1 MISRKVDRKQE
12 NDNYRLL
19 AFYVGAA
26 DHEEEKLLFR
36 WHEGCASEEFDLAIR
51 EVEAVQDLN
60 TRTTREKTYH
70 MIVSFR
76 PEDEPKLTEDIFKD
90 IERSFAEALG
100 FEEHQRHCG
109 VHKNTANVHM
119 HVAYNMI
126 HPGKFT
132 RHEPYRD
139 YDKRDQVCRELE
151 KKYGLTID
159 VQEQEETAEKPGPRA
174 PVRGNDKART
184 VEAHTGQQ
192 SFDSY
197 LKERKQVLLEEL
209 EKIKLWRDFH
219 KLCARLGLT
228 FSLRGNGCIFK
239 DKHGKHTA
247 KASSID
253 RQFSKAAMEKR
264 FGPFEPAPNQA
275 FEEKERY
282 SAKPLQAGADRNG
295 LYEEYQEQ
303 VAAKKAA
310 LSALAEESRRREA
323 QVRQIWAQH
332 RRNVEK
338 KQYSF
343 TKKDFMDLLITTSR
357 REEAALKSLRDE
369 VRTKKDAIRKQ
380 HPFWNWADYLQH
392 KARGGD
398 ETALAILRSKAEEVK
413 PEGEEQQRQVNPKAE
428 AVRALRER
436 WKDDRRKTRDRYDL
450 TSGDKK
456 GLLASSRMYQII
468 SEDKLLKGSSELEG
482 FIWTVDT
489 KGTVL
494 FRLPSG
500 GLIRDSG
507 FEISYS
513 IKDPASRAAAR
524 RLATLKFGRDV
535 KENGN
540 VFIREVGAGLS
551 L

>member
-76 PEDEPKLTEDIFKD
+76 PDDESKLTEEIFKD

-151 KKYGLTID
+151 KKYGLAID
-159 VQEQEETAEKPGPRA
+159 VQEQEATEEKPGPRA

-209 EKIKLWRDFH
+209 GKIKLWRDFH
-219 KLCARLGLT
+219 KLCARFGLT

-239 DKHGKHTA
+239 DKHGKHAA
-247 KASSID
+247 KASSVD

-264 FGPFEPAPNQA
+264 LGPFETAPEQT

-282 SAKPLQAGADRNG
+282 IAAPLQKGADRDG
-295 LYEEYQEQ
+295 LYQEFQ
-303 VAAKKAA
+303 QRMEAKKIA
-310 LSALAEESRRREA
+310 LAALAEEQKTREA
-323 QVRQIWAQH
+323 QIRKIWAGH
-332 RRNVEK
+332 RHRAE
-338 KQYSF
+338 
-343 TKKDFMDLLITTSR
+343 TMDGLIKKDRMDLLISASQREAAALKKFQGEMKAR
-357 REEAALKSLRDE
+357 REE
-369 VRTKKDAIRKQ
+369 IRKQ
-380 HPFWNWADYLQH
+380 APFWNWADFLQG
-392 KARGGD
+392 KAREGD
-398 ETALAILRSKAEEVK
+398 EMALAILRSRGEEVR
-413 PEGEEQQRQVNPKAE
+413 PEGEADKRRLNPKAE
-428 AVRALRER
+428 ALKKMREF
-436 WKDDRRKTRDRYDL
+436 WKEDRRKTRGRYDL

-468 SEDKLLKGSSELEG
+468 SEDKLLKGTSELDG
-482 FIWTVDT
+482 FTWTVDT

-494 FRLPSG
+494 FKLPSG

-507 FEISYS
+507 SEITYS
-513 IKDPASRAAAR
+513 VSDPVSRAAAR
-524 RLATLKFGRDV
+524 RLAKLKFGRDV
-535 KENGN
+535 QEAGN
-540 VFIREVGAGLS
+540 MFQRESGAGLEF
-551 L
+551 

>member
-1 MISRKVDRKQE
+1 MISTKIARKPE

-26 DHEEEKLLFR
+26 SHEEEKLMYR
-36 WHEGCASEEFDLAIR
+36 WHEGCASDEFDLAIR

-60 TRTTREKTYH
+60 TRTTKEKTYH

-76 PEDEPKLTEDIFKD
+76 PEDEAMLSEEVLKD
-90 IERSFAEALG
+90 IERAFAEALG

-109 VHKNTANVHM
+109 VHKNTANIHM

-139 YDKRDQVCRELE
+139 YDKRDRVCRELE
-151 KKYGLTID
+151 KKYGMVID
-159 VQEQEETAEKPGPRA
+159 VQDKERESGK

-197 LKERKQVLLEEL
+197 LKERKAVLLEEL

-219 KLCARLGLT
+219 KLCDRFGLS
-228 FSLRGNGCIFK
+228 FALRGNGCIFK
-239 DKHGKHTA
+239 DKHGKHAA
-247 KASSID
+247 KASSVD
-253 RQFSKAAMEKR
+253 RKFSKDSLEKR
-264 FGPFEPAPNQA
+264 FGPFEAAPEQA
-275 FEEKERY
+275 SEEKERY
-282 SAKPLQAGADRNG
+282 TAKPLQYGANRDG
-295 LYEEYQEQ
+295 LYEEYQNRLT
-303 VAAKKAA
+303 AKKAA
-310 LSALAEESRRREA
+310 MTALHEENSKREVQTRRT
-323 QVRQIWAQH
+323 WAKH
-332 RRNVEK
+332 RRDIEMK
-338 KQYSF
+338 DGF
-343 TKKDFMDLLITTSR
+343 TTKDRMDLLKTTSQ
-357 REEAALKSLRDE
+357 REEAALKKLKEEISAR
-369 VRTKKDAIRKQ
+369 KAAIRTE
-380 HPFWNWADYLQH
+380 HPFWNWADFLQH

-398 ETALAILRSKAEEVK
+398 ETALAILRSKGEVVK
-413 PEGEEQQRQVNPKAE
+413 PEGEVHQRQVSPKAE
-428 AVRALRER
+428 ALRALRER

-482 FIWTVDT
+482 FTWTVDT

-524 RLATLKFGRDV
+524 RLAKLKFGRDV
-535 KENGN
+535 KEKGN
-540 VFIREVGAGLS
+540 VFNREVGAGLG

>member
-60 TRTTREKTYH
+60 TRTTREKAYH

-76 PEDEPKLTEDIFKD
+76 PEDESKLTENIFKD
-90 IERSFAEALG
+90 IERSFSEALG

-109 VHKNTANVHM
+109 VHKNNANIHM

-139 YDKRDQVCRELE
+139 YDKRDRVCRELE
-151 KKYGLTID
+151 KKYGLAID
-159 VQEQEETAEKPGPRA
+159 VQEQEVTEEKPGPRV

-219 KLCARLGLT
+219 KLCARFGLT
-228 FSLRGNGCIFK
+228 FTLRANGCIFK
-239 DKHGKHTA
+239 DKHGKHAA
-247 KASSID
+247 KASSVD

-264 FGPFEPAPNQA
+264 LGPFEAAPEQS

-282 SAKPLQAGADRNG
+282 TADPLQKGADRNG
-295 LYEEYQEQ
+295 LYQEFQ
-303 VAAKKAA
+303 QRMKAKKTA
-310 LSALAEESRRREA
+310 LAALAEEQKIREA
-323 QVRQIWAQH
+323 QIRKVWAGH
-332 RRNVEK
+332 RHRAETMDGLV
-338 KQYSF
+338 
-343 TKKDFMDLLITTSR
+343 KKDRMELLISASQREAAALKKLQEEIKAR
-357 REEAALKSLRDE
+357 REE
-369 VRTKKDAIRKQ
+369 IRKQ
-380 HPFWNWADYLQH
+380 APFWNWADFLQG
-392 KARGGD
+392 KAREGD
-398 ETALAILRSKAEEVK
+398 EMALAILRSRGEEVK
-413 PEGEEQQRQVNPKAE
+413 PEGEADKRPPNPKAE
-428 AVRALRER
+428 ALKKMREF
-436 WKDDRRKTRDRYDL
+436 WKEDRRKTRGRYDL

-468 SEDKLLKGSSELEG
+468 SEDKLLKGSSELDG

-494 FRLPSG
+494 FKLPSG

-507 FEISYS
+507 SEITYS
-513 IKDPASRAAAR
+513 VSDPVSRAAAR
-524 RLATLKFGRDV
+524 RLAKLKFGRD
-535 KENGN
+535 
-540 VFIREVGAGLS
+540 IREAGNMFQRESGAGLEF
-551 L
+551 

>member
-36 WHEGCASEEFDLAIR
+36 WHESCASEEFDLAIR

-76 PEDEPKLTEDIFKD
+76 PDDESKLTEEIFKD

-151 KKYGLTID
+151 KKYGLAID
-159 VQEQEETAEKPGPRA
+159 VQEQEATEEKPGPRA

-197 LKERKQVLLEEL
+197 LKERKEVLLEEL

-219 KLCARLGLT
+219 KLCARFGLT

-239 DKHGKHTA
+239 DKHGKHAA
-247 KASSID
+247 KASSVD

-264 FGPFEPAPNQA
+264 LGPFETAPEQT

-282 SAKPLQAGADRNG
+282 IAAPLQKGADRDG
-295 LYEEYQEQ
+295 LYQEFQ
-303 VAAKKAA
+303 QRMEAKKIA
-310 LSALAEESRRREA
+310 LAALAEEQKTREA
-323 QVRQIWAQH
+323 QIRKIWAGH
-332 RRNVEK
+332 RHRAE
-338 KQYSF
+338 
-343 TKKDFMDLLITTSR
+343 TMDGLIKKDRMDLLISASQREAAALKKFQGEMKAR
-357 REEAALKSLRDE
+357 REE
-369 VRTKKDAIRKQ
+369 IRKQ
-380 HPFWNWADYLQH
+380 APFWNWADFLQG
-392 KARGGD
+392 KAREGG
-398 ETALAILRSKAEEVK
+398 EMALAILRSRGEEVK
-413 PEGEEQQRQVNPKAE
+413 PEGEADKPLNPKAE
-428 AVRALRER
+428 ALKKMREF
-436 WKDDRRKTRDRYDL
+436 WKEDRRKTRGRYDL

-468 SEDKLLKGSSELEG
+468 SEDKLLKGTSELDG
-482 FIWTVDT
+482 FTWTVDT

-494 FRLPSG
+494 FKLPSG

-507 FEISYS
+507 SEITYS
-513 IKDPASRAAAR
+513 VSDPVSRAAAR
-524 RLATLKFGRDV
+524 RLAKLKFGRDV
-535 KENGN
+535 QEAGN
-540 VFIREVGAGLS
+540 MFQRESGARLEF
-551 L
+551 

>member
-60 TRTTREKTYH
+60 TRTTKEKTYH

-76 PEDEPKLTEDIFKD
+76 PEDEAKLTEEIFKD

-151 KKYGLTID
+151 KKYGLAID
-159 VQEQEETAEKPGPRA
+159 VQEQEATEEKPGPRA

-209 EKIKLWRDFH
+209 GKIKLWRDFH
-219 KLCARLGLT
+219 KLCARFGLT

-239 DKHGKHTA
+239 DKHGKHAA
-247 KASSID
+247 KASSVD

-264 FGPFEPAPNQA
+264 LGPFETAPEQT

-282 SAKPLQAGADRNG
+282 IAAPLQKGADRDG
-295 LYEEYQEQ
+295 LYQEFQ
-303 VAAKKAA
+303 QRMEAKKIA
-310 LSALAEESRRREA
+310 LAALAEEQKTREA
-323 QVRQIWAQH
+323 QIRKIWAGH
-332 RRNVEK
+332 RHRAE
-338 KQYSF
+338 
-343 TKKDFMDLLITTSR
+343 TMDGLIKKDRMDLLISASQREAAALKKLQEEIKAR
-357 REEAALKSLRDE
+357 REE
-369 VRTKKDAIRKQ
+369 IRKQ
-380 HPFWNWADYLQH
+380 APFWNWADFLQG
-392 KARGGD
+392 KAREGD
-398 ETALAILRSKAEEVK
+398 EMALAILRSRGEEVK
-413 PEGEEQQRQVNPKAE
+413 PEGEADKRPPNPKAE
-428 AVRALRER
+428 ALKKMREF
-436 WKDDRRKTRDRYDL
+436 WKEDRRKTRGRYDL

-468 SEDKLLKGSSELEG
+468 SEDKLLKGSSELDG

-494 FRLPSG
+494 FKLPSG

-507 FEISYS
+507 SEITYS
-513 IKDPASRAAAR
+513 VSDPVSRAAAR
-524 RLATLKFGRDV
+524 RLAKLKFGRD
-535 KENGN
+535 
-540 VFIREVGAGLS
+540 IREAGNMFQRESGAGLEF
-551 L
+551 

>member
-76 PEDEPKLTEDIFKD
+76 PDDESKLTEEIFKD

-151 KKYGLTID
+151 KKYGLAID
-159 VQEQEETAEKPGPRA
+159 VQEQEATEEKPGPRA

-209 EKIKLWRDFH
+209 GKIKLWRDFH
-219 KLCARLGLT
+219 KLCARFGLT

-239 DKHGKHTA
+239 DKHGKHAA
-247 KASSID
+247 KASSVD

-264 FGPFEPAPNQA
+264 LGPFETAPEQT

-282 SAKPLQAGADRNG
+282 IAAPLQKGADRDG
-295 LYEEYQEQ
+295 LYQEFQ
-303 VAAKKAA
+303 QRMEAKKIA
-310 LSALAEESRRREA
+310 LAALAEEQKTREA
-323 QVRQIWAQH
+323 QIRKIWAGH
-332 RRNVEK
+332 RHRAE
-338 KQYSF
+338 
-343 TKKDFMDLLITTSR
+343 TMDGLIKKDRMDLLISASQREAAALKKFQGEMKAR
-357 REEAALKSLRDE
+357 REE
-369 VRTKKDAIRKQ
+369 IRKQ
-380 HPFWNWADYLQH
+380 APFWNWADFLQG
-392 KARGGD
+392 KAREGD
-398 ETALAILRSKAEEVK
+398 EMALAILRSRGEEVR
-413 PEGEEQQRQVNPKAE
+413 PEGEAEKRPLNPKAE
-428 AVRALRER
+428 ALKKMREF
-436 WKDDRRKTRDRYDL
+436 WKEDRRKTRGRYDL

-468 SEDKLLKGSSELEG
+468 SEDKLLKGTSELDG
-482 FIWTVDT
+482 FTWTVDT

-494 FRLPSG
+494 FKLPSG

-507 FEISYS
+507 SEITYS
-513 IKDPASRAAAR
+513 VSDPVSRAAAR
-524 RLATLKFGRDV
+524 RLAKLKFGRDV
-535 KENGN
+535 QEAGN
-540 VFIREVGAGLS
+540 MFQRESGARLEF
-551 L
+551 

>member
-60 TRTTREKTYH
+60 TRTTREKAYH

-76 PEDEPKLTEDIFKD
+76 PEDESKLTENIFKD

-109 VHKNTANVHM
+109 VHKNNANIHM

-139 YDKRDQVCRELE
+139 YDKRDRVCRELE
-151 KKYGLTID
+151 KKYGLAID
-159 VQEQEETAEKPGPRA
+159 VQEQEVTEEKPGPRV

-219 KLCARLGLT
+219 KLCARFGLT
-228 FSLRGNGCIFK
+228 FTLRANGCIFK
-239 DKHGKHTA
+239 DKHGKHAA
-247 KASSID
+247 KASSVD

-264 FGPFEPAPNQA
+264 LGPFEAAPEQS

-282 SAKPLQAGADRNG
+282 TADPLQKGADRNG
-295 LYEEYQEQ
+295 LYQEFQ
-303 VAAKKAA
+303 QRMKAKKTA
-310 LSALAEESRRREA
+310 LAALAEEQKIREA
-323 QVRQIWAQH
+323 QIRKVWAGH
-332 RRNVEK
+332 RHRAETMDGLV
-338 KQYSF
+338 
-343 TKKDFMDLLITTSR
+343 KKDRMELLISASQREAAALKKLQEEIKAR
-357 REEAALKSLRDE
+357 REE
-369 VRTKKDAIRKQ
+369 IRKQ
-380 HPFWNWADYLQH
+380 APFWNWADFLQG
-392 KARGGD
+392 KAREGD
-398 ETALAILRSKAEEVK
+398 EMALAILRSRGEEVK
-413 PEGEEQQRQVNPKAE
+413 PEGEADKRPPNPKAE
-428 AVRALRER
+428 ALKKMREF
-436 WKDDRRKTRDRYDL
+436 WKEDRRKTRGRYDL

-468 SEDKLLKGSSELEG
+468 SEDKLLKGSSELDG

-494 FRLPSG
+494 FKLPSG

-507 FEISYS
+507 SEITYS
-513 IKDPASRAAAR
+513 VSDPVSRAAAR
-524 RLATLKFGRDV
+524 RLAKLKFGRD
-535 KENGN
+535 
-540 VFIREVGAGLS
+540 IREAGNMFQRESGAGLEF
-551 L
+551 

>member
-60 TRTTREKTYH
+60 TRTTKEKTYH

-76 PEDEPKLTEDIFKD
+76 PEDESKLTEEVFKD

-151 KKYGLTID
+151 KKYGLAID
-159 VQEQEETAEKPGPRA
+159 VQEQEATEEKPGPRA

-209 EKIKLWRDFH
+209 GKIKLWRDFH
-219 KLCARLGLT
+219 KLCARFGLT

-239 DKHGKHTA
+239 DKHGKHAA
-247 KASSID
+247 KASSVD

-264 FGPFEPAPNQA
+264 LGPFETAPEQT

-282 SAKPLQAGADRNG
+282 IAAPLQKGADRDG
-295 LYEEYQEQ
+295 LYQEFQ
-303 VAAKKAA
+303 QRMEAKKIA
-310 LSALAEESRRREA
+310 LAALAEEQKTREA
-323 QVRQIWAQH
+323 QIRKIWAGH
-332 RRNVEK
+332 RHRAE
-338 KQYSF
+338 
-343 TKKDFMDLLITTSR
+343 TMDGLIKKDRMDLLISASQREAAALKKLQGEMKAR
-357 REEAALKSLRDE
+357 REE
-369 VRTKKDAIRKQ
+369 IRKQ
-380 HPFWNWADYLQH
+380 APFWNWADFLQG
-392 KARGGD
+392 KAREGD
-398 ETALAILRSKAEEVK
+398 EMALAILRSRGEEVK
-413 PEGEEQQRQVNPKAE
+413 PEGEADKPLNPKAE
-428 AVRALRER
+428 ALKKMREF
-436 WKDDRRKTRDRYDL
+436 WKEDRRKTRGRYDL

-468 SEDKLLKGSSELEG
+468 SEDKLLKGTSELDG
-482 FIWTVDT
+482 FTWTVDT

-494 FRLPSG
+494 FKLPSG

-507 FEISYS
+507 SEITYS
-513 IKDPASRAAAR
+513 VSDPVSRAAAR
-524 RLATLKFGRDV
+524 RLAKLKFGRDV
-535 KENGN
+535 REAGN
-540 VFIREVGAGLS
+540 MFQRESGARLEF
-551 L
+551 

>member
-60 TRTTREKTYH
+60 TRTTKEKTYH

-76 PEDEPKLTEDIFKD
+76 PEDEAKLTEEIFKD

-151 KKYGLTID
+151 KKYGLAID
-159 VQEQEETAEKPGPRA
+159 VQEQEATEEKPGPRA

-209 EKIKLWRDFH
+209 GKIKLWRDFH
-219 KLCARLGLT
+219 KLCARFGLT

-239 DKHGKHTA
+239 DKHGKHAA
-247 KASSID
+247 KASSVD

-264 FGPFEPAPNQA
+264 LGPFETAPEQT

-282 SAKPLQAGADRNG
+282 IAAPLQKGADRDG
-295 LYEEYQEQ
+295 LYQEFQ
-303 VAAKKAA
+303 QRMEAKKIA
-310 LSALAEESRRREA
+310 LAALAEEQKTREA
-323 QVRQIWAQH
+323 QIRKIWAGH
-332 RRNVEK
+332 RHRAE
-338 KQYSF
+338 
-343 TKKDFMDLLITTSR
+343 TMDGLIKKDRMDLLISASQREAAALKKFQGEMKAR
-357 REEAALKSLRDE
+357 REE
-369 VRTKKDAIRKQ
+369 IRKQ
-380 HPFWNWADYLQH
+380 APFWNWADFLQG
-392 KARGGD
+392 KAREGD
-398 ETALAILRSKAEEVK
+398 EMALAILRSRGEEVR
-413 PEGEEQQRQVNPKAE
+413 PEGEAEKRPLNPKAE
-428 AVRALRER
+428 ALKKMREF
-436 WKDDRRKTRDRYDL
+436 WKEDRRKTRGRYDL

-468 SEDKLLKGSSELEG
+468 SEDKLLKGTSELDG
-482 FIWTVDT
+482 FTWTVDT

-494 FRLPSG
+494 FKLPSG

-507 FEISYS
+507 SEITYS
-513 IKDPASRAAAR
+513 VSDPVSRAAAR
-524 RLATLKFGRDV
+524 RLAKLKFGRDV
-535 KENGN
+535 QEAGN
-540 VFIREVGAGLS
+540 MFQRESGARLEF
-551 L
+551 

>member
-76 PEDEPKLTEDIFKD
+76 PDDESKLTEEIFKD

-151 KKYGLTID
+151 KKYGLAID
-159 VQEQEETAEKPGPRA
+159 VQEQEATEEKPGPRA

-209 EKIKLWRDFH
+209 GKIKLWRDFH
-219 KLCARLGLT
+219 KLCARFGLT

-239 DKHGKHTA
+239 DKHGKHAA
-247 KASSID
+247 KASSVD

-264 FGPFEPAPNQA
+264 LGPFETAPEQT

-282 SAKPLQAGADRNG
+282 TAAPLQKGADRDG
-295 LYEEYQEQ
+295 LYQEFQ
-303 VAAKKAA
+303 QRMEAKKIA
-310 LSALAEESRRREA
+310 LAALAEEQKTREA
-323 QVRQIWAQH
+323 QIRKTWAGH
-332 RRNVEK
+332 RHRAE
-338 KQYSF
+338 
-343 TKKDFMDLLITTSR
+343 TMDGLIKKDRMDLLISASQREAAALKKFQGEIKAR
-357 REEAALKSLRDE
+357 REE
-369 VRTKKDAIRKQ
+369 IRKQ
-380 HPFWNWADYLQH
+380 APFWNWADFLQG
-392 KARGGD
+392 KAREGD
-398 ETALAILRSKAEEVK
+398 EMALAILRSRGEEVR
-413 PEGEEQQRQVNPKAE
+413 PEGEAEKRPLNPKAE
-428 AVRALRER
+428 ALKKMREF
-436 WKDDRRKTRDRYDL
+436 WKEDRRKTRGRYDL

-468 SEDKLLKGSSELEG
+468 SEDKLLKGTSELDG
-482 FIWTVDT
+482 FTWTVDT

-494 FRLPSG
+494 FKLPSG

-507 FEISYS
+507 SEITYS
-513 IKDPASRAAAR
+513 VSDPVSRAAAR
-524 RLATLKFGRDV
+524 RLAKLKFGRDV
-535 KENGN
+535 REAGN
-540 VFIREVGAGLS
+540 MFQRESGARLEF
-551 L
+551 

>member
-76 PEDEPKLTEDIFKD
+76 PDDESKLTEEIFKD

-151 KKYGLTID
+151 KKYGLAID
-159 VQEQEETAEKPGPRA
+159 VQEQEATEEKPGPRA

-209 EKIKLWRDFH
+209 GKIKLWRDFH
-219 KLCARLGLT
+219 KLCARFGLT

-239 DKHGKHTA
+239 DKHGKHAA
-247 KASSID
+247 KASSVD

-264 FGPFEPAPNQA
+264 LGPFETAPEQT

-282 SAKPLQAGADRNG
+282 IAAPLQKGADRDG
-295 LYEEYQEQ
+295 LYQEFQ
-303 VAAKKAA
+303 QRMEAKKIA
-310 LSALAEESRRREA
+310 LAALAEEQKTREA
-323 QVRQIWAQH
+323 QIRKIWAGH
-332 RRNVEK
+332 RHRAETMDGLIK
-338 KQYSF
+338 KAR
-343 TKKDFMDLLITTSR
+343 MDLLISASQREAAALKKFQGEMKAR
-357 REEAALKSLRDE
+357 REE
-369 VRTKKDAIRKQ
+369 IRKQ
-380 HPFWNWADYLQH
+380 APFWNWADFLQG
-392 KARGGD
+392 KAREGD
-398 ETALAILRSKAEEVK
+398 EMALAILRSRGEEVR
-413 PEGEEQQRQVNPKAE
+413 PEGEADKRRLNPKAE
-428 AVRALRER
+428 ALKKMREF
-436 WKDDRRKTRDRYDL
+436 WKEDRRKTRGRYDL

-468 SEDKLLKGSSELEG
+468 SEDKLLKGTSELDG
-482 FIWTVDT
+482 FTWTVDT

-494 FRLPSG
+494 FKLPSG

-507 FEISYS
+507 SEITYS
-513 IKDPASRAAAR
+513 VSDPVSRAAAR
-524 RLATLKFGRDV
+524 RLAKLKFGRDV
-535 KENGN
+535 QEAGN
-540 VFIREVGAGLS
+540 MFQRESGAGLEF
-551 L
+551 

>member
-60 TRTTREKTYH
+60 TRTTKEKTYH

-76 PEDEPKLTEDIFKD
+76 PEDESKLTEEIFKD

-151 KKYGLTID
+151 KKYGLAID
-159 VQEQEETAEKPGPRA
+159 VQEQEATEEKPGPRA
-174 PVRGNDKART
+174 PVRGNDIART

-219 KLCARLGLT
+219 KLCARFGLT

-239 DKHGKHTA
+239 DKHGKHAA
-247 KASSID
+247 KASSVD

-264 FGPFEPAPNQA
+264 LGPFETAPEQT

-282 SAKPLQAGADRNG
+282 TAAPLQKGADRDG
-295 LYEEYQEQ
+295 LYQEFQ
-303 VAAKKAA
+303 QRIEAKKIA
-310 LSALAEESRRREA
+310 LAALAEEQKTREA
-323 QVRQIWAQH
+323 QIRKIWAGH
-332 RRNVEK
+332 RHRAETMDGLV
-338 KQYSF
+338 
-343 TKKDFMDLLITTSR
+343 KKDRMDLLISASQREAAVLKKLQEEMKAR
-357 REEAALKSLRDE
+357 REE
-369 VRTKKDAIRKQ
+369 IRKQ
-380 HPFWNWADYLQH
+380 APFWNWADFLQG
-392 KARGGD
+392 KAREGD
-398 ETALAILRSKAEEVK
+398 EMALAILRSRGEEVR
-413 PEGEEQQRQVNPKAE
+413 PEGEAEKRPLNPKAE
-428 AVRALRER
+428 ALKKMREF
-436 WKDDRRKTRDRYDL
+436 WKEDRRKTRGRYDL

-468 SEDKLLKGSSELEG
+468 SEDKLLKGSSELDG
-482 FIWTVDT
+482 FTWTVDS

-494 FRLPSG
+494 FKLPSG

-507 FEISYS
+507 TEVSYS
-513 IKDPASRAAAR
+513 VSDPVSKSAAR
-524 RLATLKFGRDV
+524 RLAKLKFGRDIRKV
-535 KENGN
+535 GN
-540 VFIREVGAGLS
+540 MFQRESGAGLE

>member
-60 TRTTREKTYH
+60 TRTTKEKTYH

-76 PEDEPKLTEDIFKD
+76 PEDESKLTEEVFKD

-151 KKYGLTID
+151 KKYGLAID
-159 VQEQEETAEKPGPRA
+159 VQEQEATEEKPGPRA

-209 EKIKLWRDFH
+209 GKIKLWRDFH
-219 KLCARLGLT
+219 KLCARFGLT

-239 DKHGKHTA
+239 DKHGKHAA
-247 KASSID
+247 KASSVD

-264 FGPFEPAPNQA
+264 LGPFETAPEQT

-282 SAKPLQAGADRNG
+282 IAAPLQKGADRDG
-295 LYEEYQEQ
+295 LYQEFQ
-303 VAAKKAA
+303 QRMEAKKIA
-310 LSALAEESRRREA
+310 LAALAEEQKTREA
-323 QVRQIWAQH
+323 QTRKIWAGH
-332 RRNVEK
+332 RHRAE
-338 KQYSF
+338 
-343 TKKDFMDLLITTSR
+343 TMDGLIKKDRMDLLISASQREAAALKKLQGEMKAR
-357 REEAALKSLRDE
+357 REE
-369 VRTKKDAIRKQ
+369 IRKQ
-380 HPFWNWADYLQH
+380 APFWNWADFLQG
-392 KARGGD
+392 KAREGD
-398 ETALAILRSKAEEVK
+398 EMALAILRSRGEEVK
-413 PEGEEQQRQVNPKAE
+413 PEGEADKPLNPKAE
-428 AVRALRER
+428 ALKKMREF
-436 WKDDRRKTRDRYDL
+436 WKEDRRKTRGRYDL

-468 SEDKLLKGSSELEG
+468 SEDKLLKGTSELDG
-482 FIWTVDT
+482 FTWTVDT

-494 FRLPSG
+494 FKLPSG

-507 FEISYS
+507 SEITYS
-513 IKDPASRAAAR
+513 VSDPVSRAAAR
-524 RLATLKFGRDV
+524 RLAKLKFGRDV
-535 KENGN
+535 QEAGN
-540 VFIREVGAGLS
+540 MFQRESGAVLEF
-551 L
+551 

>member
-26 DHEEEKLLFR
+26 DHEEKLLFR

-76 PEDEPKLTEDIFKD
+76 PDDESKLTEEIFKD

-151 KKYGLTID
+151 KKYGLAID
-159 VQEQEETAEKPGPRA
+159 VQEQEATEEKPGPRA

-209 EKIKLWRDFH
+209 GKIKLWRDFH
-219 KLCARLGLT
+219 KLCARFGLT

-239 DKHGKHTA
+239 DKHGKHAA
-247 KASSID
+247 KASSVD

-264 FGPFEPAPNQA
+264 LGPFETAPEQT

-282 SAKPLQAGADRNG
+282 IAAPLQKGADRDG
-295 LYEEYQEQ
+295 LYQEFQ
-303 VAAKKAA
+303 QRMEAKKIA
-310 LSALAEESRRREA
+310 LAALAEEQKTREA
-323 QVRQIWAQH
+323 QIRKIWAGH
-332 RRNVEK
+332 RHRAE
-338 KQYSF
+338 
-343 TKKDFMDLLITTSR
+343 TMDGLIKKDRMDLLISASQREAAALKKFQGEMKAR
-357 REEAALKSLRDE
+357 REE
-369 VRTKKDAIRKQ
+369 IRKQ
-380 HPFWNWADYLQH
+380 APFWNWADFLQG
-392 KARGGD
+392 KAREGD
-398 ETALAILRSKAEEVK
+398 EMALAILRSRGEEVR
-413 PEGEEQQRQVNPKAE
+413 PEGEADKRRLNPKAE
-428 AVRALRER
+428 ALKKMREF
-436 WKDDRRKTRDRYDL
+436 WKEDRRKTRGRYDL

-468 SEDKLLKGSSELEG
+468 SEDKLLKGTSELDG
-482 FIWTVDT
+482 FTWTVDT

-494 FRLPSG
+494 FKLPSG

-507 FEISYS
+507 SEITYS
-513 IKDPASRAAAR
+513 VSDPVSRAAAR
-524 RLATLKFGRDV
+524 RLAKLKFGRDV
-535 KENGN
+535 QEAGN
-540 VFIREVGAGLS
+540 MFQRESGAGLEF
-551 L
+551 

>member
-60 TRTTREKTYH
+60 TRTTKEKTYH

-76 PEDEPKLTEDIFKD
+76 PEDESKLTEEIFKD

-151 KKYGLTID
+151 KKYGLAID
-159 VQEQEETAEKPGPRA
+159 VQEQEVTEAKPVPRA
-174 PVRGNDKART
+174 LVRGNDKART

-219 KLCARLGLT
+219 KLCARFGLT

-239 DKHGKHTA
+239 DKHGKHAA
-247 KASSID
+247 KASSVD

-264 FGPFEPAPNQA
+264 LGPFETAPEQT

-282 SAKPLQAGADRNG
+282 TAAPLQKGADRDG
-295 LYEEYQEQ
+295 LYQEFQ
-303 VAAKKAA
+303 QRMEAKKIA
-310 LSALAEESRRREA
+310 LAALAEEQKTREA
-323 QVRQIWAQH
+323 QIRKTWAGH
-332 RRNVEK
+332 RHRAE
-338 KQYSF
+338 
-343 TKKDFMDLLITTSR
+343 TMDGLIKKDRMDLLISASQREAAALKKFQGEIKAR
-357 REEAALKSLRDE
+357 REE
-369 VRTKKDAIRKQ
+369 IRKQ
-380 HPFWNWADYLQH
+380 APFWNWADFLQG
-392 KARGGD
+392 KAREGD
-398 ETALAILRSKAEEVK
+398 EMALAILRSRGEEVR
-413 PEGEEQQRQVNPKAE
+413 PEGEAEKRPLNPKAE
-428 AVRALRER
+428 ALKKMREF
-436 WKDDRRKTRDRYDL
+436 WKEDRRKTRGRYDL

-468 SEDKLLKGSSELEG
+468 SEDKLLKGTSELDG
-482 FIWTVDT
+482 FTWTVDT

-494 FRLPSG
+494 FKLPSG

-507 FEISYS
+507 SEITYS
-513 IKDPASRAAAR
+513 VSDPVSRAAAR
-524 RLATLKFGRDV
+524 RLAKLKFGRDV
-535 KENGN
+535 QEAGN
-540 VFIREVGAGLS
+540 MFQRESGARLEF
-551 L
+551 

>member
-60 TRTTREKTYH
+60 TRTTKEKTYH

-76 PEDEPKLTEDIFKD
+76 PEDESKLTEEIFKD

-151 KKYGLTID
+151 KKYGLAID
-159 VQEQEETAEKPGPRA
+159 VQEQEATEEKPGPRA

-197 LKERKQVLLEEL
+197 LKERKQMLLEEL

-219 KLCARLGLT
+219 KLCARFGLT

-239 DKHGKHTA
+239 DKHGKHAA
-247 KASSID
+247 KASSVD

-264 FGPFEPAPNQA
+264 LGPFETAPEQT

-282 SAKPLQAGADRNG
+282 EAKPLQKGADRNG

-369 VRTKKDAIRKQ
+369 VRAKKDAIRKQ
-380 HPFWNWADYLQH
+380 VPFWNWADFLQG
-392 KARGGD
+392 KAREGD
-398 ETALAILRSKAEEVK
+398 EMALAILRSRGEEVR
-413 PEGEEQQRQVNPKAE
+413 PEGEADKRPLNPKAE
-428 AVRALRER
+428 ALKKLRES
-436 WKDDRRKTRDRYDL
+436 WKEDRRKTRGRYDL

-468 SEDKLLKGSSELEG
+468 SEDKLLKGSSELDG
-482 FIWTVDT
+482 FTWTVDT

-494 FRLPSG
+494 FKLPSG

-507 FEISYS
+507 SEISYS
-513 IKDPASRAAAR
+513 VSDPISRAAAR
-524 RLATLKFGRDV
+524 RLAKLKFGRD
-535 KENGN
+535 
-540 VFIREVGAGLS
+540 IREAGNMFQRESGAGFEL
-551 L
+551 

>member
-60 TRTTREKTYH
+60 TRTTKEKTYH

-76 PEDEPKLTEDIFKD
+76 PEDESKLTEEIFKD

-151 KKYGLTID
+151 KKYGLAID
-159 VQEQEETAEKPGPRA
+159 VQEQEVTEAKPVPRA

-209 EKIKLWRDFH
+209 GKIKLWRDFH
-219 KLCARLGLT
+219 KLCARFGLT

-239 DKHGKHTA
+239 DKHGKHAA
-247 KASSID
+247 KASSVD

-264 FGPFEPAPNQA
+264 LGPFETAPEQT

-282 SAKPLQAGADRNG
+282 TAAPLQKGADRDG
-295 LYEEYQEQ
+295 LYQEFQ
-303 VAAKKAA
+303 QRMEAKKIA
-310 LSALAEESRRREA
+310 LAALAEEQKTREA
-323 QVRQIWAQH
+323 QIRKTWAGH
-332 RRNVEK
+332 RHRAE
-338 KQYSF
+338 
-343 TKKDFMDLLITTSR
+343 TMDGLIKKDRMDLLISASQREAAALKKFQGEIKAR
-357 REEAALKSLRDE
+357 REE
-369 VRTKKDAIRKQ
+369 IRKQ
-380 HPFWNWADYLQH
+380 APFWNWADFLQG
-392 KARGGD
+392 KAREGD
-398 ETALAILRSKAEEVK
+398 EMALAILRSRGEEVR
-413 PEGEEQQRQVNPKAE
+413 PEGEAEKRPLNPKAE
-428 AVRALRER
+428 ALKKMREF
-436 WKDDRRKTRDRYDL
+436 WKEDRRKTRGRYDL

-468 SEDKLLKGSSELEG
+468 SEDKLLKGTSELDG
-482 FIWTVDT
+482 FTWTVDT

-494 FRLPSG
+494 FKLPSG

-507 FEISYS
+507 SEITYS
-513 IKDPASRAAAR
+513 VSDPVSRAAAR
-524 RLATLKFGRDV
+524 RLAKLKFGRDV
-535 KENGN
+535 REAGN
-540 VFIREVGAGLS
+540 MFQRESGARLEF
-551 L
+551 

>member
-60 TRTTREKTYH
+60 TRTTREKAYH

-76 PEDEPKLTEDIFKD
+76 PEDESKLTENIFKD

-109 VHKNTANVHM
+109 VHKNTANIHM

-139 YDKRDQVCRELE
+139 YDKRDRVCRELE
-151 KKYGLTID
+151 KKYGLAID
-159 VQEQEETAEKPGPRA
+159 VQEQEVTEEKPGPRV

-219 KLCARLGLT
+219 KLCARFGLT
-228 FSLRGNGCIFK
+228 FTLRANGCIFK
-239 DKHGKHTA
+239 DKHGKHAA
-247 KASSID
+247 KASSVD

-264 FGPFEPAPNQA
+264 LGPFEAAPEQS

-282 SAKPLQAGADRNG
+282 TADPLQKGADRNG
-295 LYEEYQEQ
+295 LYQEFQ
-303 VAAKKAA
+303 QRMKAKKTA
-310 LSALAEESRRREA
+310 LAALAEEQKIREA
-323 QVRQIWAQH
+323 QIRKVWAGH
-332 RRNVEK
+332 RHRAETMDGLV
-338 KQYSF
+338 
-343 TKKDFMDLLITTSR
+343 KKDRMELLISASQREAAALKKLQEEIKAR
-357 REEAALKSLRDE
+357 REE
-369 VRTKKDAIRKQ
+369 IRKQ
-380 HPFWNWADYLQH
+380 APFWNWADFLQG
-392 KARGGD
+392 KAREGD
-398 ETALAILRSKAEEVK
+398 EMALAILRSRGEEVK
-413 PEGEEQQRQVNPKAE
+413 PEGEADKRPPNPKAE
-428 AVRALRER
+428 ALKKMREF
-436 WKDDRRKTRDRYDL
+436 WKEDRRKTRGRYDL

-468 SEDKLLKGSSELEG
+468 SEDKLLKGSSELDG

-494 FRLPSG
+494 FKLPSG

-507 FEISYS
+507 SEITYS
-513 IKDPASRAAAR
+513 VSDPVSRAAAR
-524 RLATLKFGRDV
+524 RLAKLKFGRD
-535 KENGN
+535 
-540 VFIREVGAGLS
+540 IREAGNMFQRESGAGLEF
-551 L
+551 

>member
-76 PEDEPKLTEDIFKD
+76 PEDESKLTEEIFKD

-151 KKYGLTID
+151 KKYGLAID
-159 VQEQEETAEKPGPRA
+159 VQEQEATEEKPGPRA
-174 PVRGNDKART
+174 PVRDNDKART

-197 LKERKQVLLEEL
+197 LKERKEVLLEEL

-219 KLCARLGLT
+219 KLCARFGLT

-239 DKHGKHTA
+239 DKHGKHAA
-247 KASSID
+247 KASSVD

-264 FGPFEPAPNQA
+264 LGPFETAPEQT

-282 SAKPLQAGADRNG
+282 IAAPLQKGADRDG
-295 LYEEYQEQ
+295 LYQEFQ
-303 VAAKKAA
+303 QRMEAKKIA
-310 LSALAEESRRREA
+310 LAALAEEQKTREA
-323 QVRQIWAQH
+323 QIRKTWAGH
-332 RRNVEK
+332 RHRAE
-338 KQYSF
+338 
-343 TKKDFMDLLITTSR
+343 TMDGLIKKDRMDLLISASQREAAALKKFQGEIKAR
-357 REEAALKSLRDE
+357 REE
-369 VRTKKDAIRKQ
+369 IRKQ
-380 HPFWNWADYLQH
+380 APFWNWADFLQG
-392 KARGGD
+392 KAREGD
-398 ETALAILRSKAEEVK
+398 EMALAILRSRGEEVR
-413 PEGEEQQRQVNPKAE
+413 PEGEAEKRPLNPKAE
-428 AVRALRER
+428 ALKKMREF
-436 WKDDRRKTRDRYDL
+436 WKEDRRKTRGRYDL

-468 SEDKLLKGSSELEG
+468 SEDKLLKGTSELDG
-482 FIWTVDT
+482 FTWTVDT

-494 FRLPSG
+494 FKLPSG

-507 FEISYS
+507 SELTYS
-513 IKDPASRAAAR
+513 VSDPVSRAAAL
-524 RLATLKFGRDV
+524 RLAKMKFGRDV
-535 KENGN
+535 REAGN
-540 VFIREVGAGLS
+540 MFQRESGARLEF
-551 L
+551 

>member
-60 TRTTREKTYH
+60 TRTTREKAYH

-76 PEDEPKLTEDIFKD
+76 PEDESKLTENIFKD

-109 VHKNTANVHM
+109 VHKNTANIHM

-139 YDKRDQVCRELE
+139 YDKRDRVCRELE
-151 KKYGLTID
+151 KKYGLAID
-159 VQEQEETAEKPGPRA
+159 VQEQEVTEEKPGPRE

-219 KLCARLGLT
+219 KLCARFGLT
-228 FSLRGNGCIFK
+228 FTLRANGCIFK
-239 DKHGKHTA
+239 DKHGKHAA
-247 KASSID
+247 KASSVD

-264 FGPFEPAPNQA
+264 LGPFEAAPEQS

-282 SAKPLQAGADRNG
+282 TADPLQKGADRNG
-295 LYEEYQEQ
+295 LYQEFQ
-303 VAAKKAA
+303 QRMKAKKTA
-310 LSALAEESRRREA
+310 LAALAEEQKIREA
-323 QVRQIWAQH
+323 QIRKVWAGH
-332 RRNVEK
+332 RHRAETMDGLV
-338 KQYSF
+338 
-343 TKKDFMDLLITTSR
+343 KKDRMELLISASQREAAALKKLQEEIKAR
-357 REEAALKSLRDE
+357 REE
-369 VRTKKDAIRKQ
+369 IRKQ
-380 HPFWNWADYLQH
+380 APFWNWADFLQG
-392 KARGGD
+392 KAREGD
-398 ETALAILRSKAEEVK
+398 EMALAILRSRGEEVK
-413 PEGEEQQRQVNPKAE
+413 PEGEADKRPPNPKAE
-428 AVRALRER
+428 ALKKMREF
-436 WKDDRRKTRDRYDL
+436 WKEDRRKTRGRYDL

-468 SEDKLLKGSSELEG
+468 SEDKLLKGSSELDG

-494 FRLPSG
+494 FKLPSG

-507 FEISYS
+507 SEITYS
-513 IKDPASRAAAR
+513 VSDPVSRAAAR
-524 RLATLKFGRDV
+524 RLAKLKFGRD
-535 KENGN
+535 
-540 VFIREVGAGLS
+540 IREAGNMFQRESGAGLEF
-551 L
+551 